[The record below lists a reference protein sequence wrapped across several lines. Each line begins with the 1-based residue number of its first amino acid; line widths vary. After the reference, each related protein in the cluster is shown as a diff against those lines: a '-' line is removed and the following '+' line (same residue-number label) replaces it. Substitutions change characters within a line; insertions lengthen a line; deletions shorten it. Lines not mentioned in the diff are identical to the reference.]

1 VIRSDAAD
9 AASALRPRP
18 AREERGADRVRA
30 LLKRLVEA
38 GARVRLAGADLE
50 VLGIARLDQQDRE
63 QIAELGPEIIAVLS
77 PEDAGR
83 SSIILRDLGVRPVL
97 VDDPERAASIVSDLG
112 RTVGFDIETTA
123 PEERPAIALTRQG
136 RMAANQ
142 PPASSDGLDP
152 LRARM
157 RLAQVYDGRG
167 RAFVFDLHR
176 VPFETLAPLWEG
188 RLVVHNALFE
198 LGFLMVAGIEPHRV
212 ACTMQMA
219 GLLLGTGKGC
229 RTLAHAAEQYLGI
242 EDLPK
247 GLQISDWGAKH
258 LSSDQVAYAALDAVL
273 ALHLA
278 RAMGPELG
286 DAEPAYRAQMA
297 ALAPTAR
304 MRLAGMPFDADLH
317 LAAVKGWE
325 FDLTDAR
332 RAFAQAVGRAVPD
345 KPAAEEA
352 FLRDV
357 LPEHILAS
365 WPTTETGR
373 LSLRT
378 GDLARAVAEA
388 PPVRHLLEVRR
399 LEKRVRDF
407 GRALLDHVHPATQR
421 IHGDFMPAAAKSGRF
436 SCREPNLQQLPP
448 EARVAFRAPP
458 GRRLVVADYSQM
470 ELRAAAELAAD
481 PAMRAAFQ
489 AGADLHR
496 LTAAAI
502 AGVDPEEVTK
512 AQRQAAKPVN
522 FGAVFGQGPKGLV
535 QTAWDSYGLVL
546 SLADAWRARD
556 AFFRR
561 YPALKAWMERQADK
575 AKATQ
580 VVRTVLGR
588 PLRAAWEN
596 GGLRYT
602 QAVNIPVQGSCAD
615 VLLIALAEADQGLSD
630 LDAGVIATVHD
641 EIVAEVSDDDAAEAT
656 RRLQAAMVEAFL
668 EVFPEAPVTDLVHV
682 ALLDCW
688 AEAKG

>member
-1 VIRSDAAD
+1 MTAVPPAAVYD
-9 AASALRPRP
+9 
-18 AREERGADRVRA
+18 DRVRP

-38 GARVRLAGADLE
+38 GAGVRLSGADLE
-50 VLGIARLDQQDRE
+50 VLEIARLGPEDRE
-63 QIAELGPEIIAVLS
+63 QIAELLPEIVAYLS

-83 SSIILRDLGVRPVL
+83 SSTILRDLGVRPVL

-123 PEERPAIALTRQG
+123 PGERPATALTRQG
-136 RMAANQ
+136 RIAANQ
-142 PPASSDGLDP
+142 PPASSAGLDP

-157 RLAQVYDGRG
+157 RLAQAYDGCG
-167 RAFVFDLHR
+167 RAFVFDLDR
-176 VPFETLAPLWEG
+176 VLIGALVPLWG
-188 RLVVHNALFE
+188 RRLIIHNALFE
-198 LGFLMVAGIEPHRV
+198 LGFLMVAGIEPQRV

-219 GLLLGTGKGC
+219 GLLLGTNKGS

-247 GLQISDWGAKH
+247 GLQTSDWSAAR
-258 LSSDQVAYAALDAVL
+258 LSPDQIAYAALDAVL

-286 DAEPAYRAQMA
+286 EAEPAYRAQMA

-304 MRLAGMPFDADLH
+304 MRLAGMPFDGGRH
-317 LAAVKGWE
+317 LAAVRGWE
-325 FDLTDAR
+325 LDLANAR
-332 RAFAQAVGRAVPD
+332 RAFAEAVGRAVPD

-352 FLRDV
+352 FLRAV
-357 LPEHILAS
+357 LPEHVVAS

-373 LSLRT
+373 LSLRS
-378 GDLARAVAEA
+378 GDLARGVADA
-388 PPVRHLLEVRR
+388 PPIRHLLEVRR

-407 GRALLDHVHPATQR
+407 GRTLLDHVHPATWR

-436 SCREPNLQQLPP
+436 SCREPNLQQLPL
-448 EARVAFRAPP
+448 EARVAFRASP
-458 GRRLVVADYSQM
+458 GRRMVVADYSQM

-481 PAMRAAFQ
+481 PAMRAAFH

-502 AGVDPEEVTK
+502 AGVDPDEVTRE
-512 AQRQAAKPVN
+512 QRQAAKAVN
-522 FGAVFGQGPKGLV
+522 FGAVFGQGPNGLV
-535 QTAWDSYGLVL
+535 QTAWDNYGLVL
-546 SLADAWRARD
+546 SLADAQRAQD

-561 YPALKAWMERQADK
+561 YPVLRAWMGRQADK

-588 PLRAAWEN
+588 PLRAAWEK

-615 VLLIALAEADQGLSD
+615 VLLIALAEAGQRLRD
-630 LDAGVIATVHD
+630 LDAAIIATVHD
-641 EIVAEVSDDDAAEAT
+641 EIVAEVGAGDAAEAA
-656 RRLQAAMVEAFL
+656 RRLEAAMVEAFV
-668 EVFPEAPVTDLVHV
+668 EVFPEAPSTGLVDGAV
-682 ALLDCW
+682 VDCW
-688 AEAKG
+688 ADAKA